1 MKNTPNYKLLVV
13 RYNES
18 GQWERSLATA
28 RDWLAADPE
37 NAGAHRAAAQ
47 SLVNLDKAAEAEKFI
62 AKALSRR
69 PDDDFVQRL
78 ASIAHFKLGRPR
90 EADEA
95 IHRAI
100 SLNPTDSGHW
110 RHLAWMSYVQGDHA
124 SARKWA
130 EKARSL
136 SPRDPNVLNLLS
148 LCQPKGPEGQSL
160 KETYLRE
167 ALELRPNDPNLQNNL
182 GVNLMNVSR
191 DFAAAEMC
199 FRRALSANPA
209 SKLYRKNLFSAL
221 KGRDPIYKALCA
233 PRDLILRALVRAR
246 RNGRERLWLLPLILL
261 AWLLVARYMIGALIL
276 WLILVW
282 PLVKTY
288 EYLTLGDLKKKA
300 GEIGAQRGGFLG
312 FRRWPLRARLAI
324 FGLVLVGFWTALALA
339 ARNVR
344 AGDALATYGLLL
356 VIIVLCGAV
365 VFWAVRRN
373 IRFFRAGIHKRRRS
387 KKFSD
392 LLQPGNSNKA
402 LSHE

>member
-1 MKNTPNYKLLVV
+1 
-13 RYNES
+13 
-18 GQWERSLATA
+18 
-28 RDWLAADPE
+28 
-37 NAGAHRAAAQ
+37 
-47 SLVNLDKAAEAEKFI
+47 
-62 AKALSRR
+62 
-69 PDDDFVQRL
+69 
-78 ASIAHFKLGRPR
+78 
-90 EADEA
+90 
-95 IHRAI
+95 
-100 SLNPTDSGHW
+100 
-110 RHLAWMSYVQGDHA
+110 
-124 SARKWA
+124 
-130 EKARSL
+130 
-136 SPRDPNVLNLLS
+136 
-148 LCQPKGPEGQSL
+148 
-160 KETYLRE
+160 
-167 ALELRPNDPNLQNNL
+167 
-182 GVNLMNVSR
+182 
-191 DFAAAEMC
+191 
-199 FRRALSANPA
+199 
-209 SKLYRKNLFSAL
+209 
-221 KGRDPIYKALCA
+221 
-233 PRDLILRALVRAR
+233 
-246 RNGRERLWLLPLILL
+246 
-261 AWLLVARYMIGALIL
+261 MIGALIL